1 MSKIGELLQTKEKN
15 QLANDLHNESKS
27 GKTLEYFGGLMQRKY
42 LFNAIFGIISVGS
55 ATMFL
60 NYYFVSNSEFLQLI
74 TVLSLSLA
82 LFVEFVK
89 YFCLNKFLFVTK
101 NELLAAGAS
110 NWFPIKVFGFFTLFS
125 LGLSAFLSIQGV
137 MLYYEQSTDKIAQ
150 ITQKQVQNIVS
161 LDSIENYFQ
170 NEFNKQKTLF
180 SEREGSLNAKIDKLK
195 QESNEGGAWS
205 PIAKSNAKTIALI
218 ESQILENQNDFSEK
232 SNQIEKSKESHIAAG
247 NKKNEANRD
256 FLVSK
261 EVATESTKS
270 GYNWA
275 ITLFCE
281 IFSLAIACFI
291 TSLEYQATKEIRAEN
306 PNLSE
311 NTEPILVS
319 DSGISLET
327 EVFMQKQKQG
337 FLEKKITL
345 LEQKND
351 FDSQNF
357 Q

>member
-15 QLANDLHNESKS
+15 QYANELHNEGKS
-27 GKTLEYFGGLMQRKY
+27 GKTLEYFGYLMQRKY
-42 LFNAIFGIISVGS
+42 IFNAFFGVISVGS

-60 NYYFVSNSEFLQLI
+60 NHYFTSNSEFLQII
-74 TVLSLSLA
+74 TVLSLAIA

-101 NELLAAGAS
+101 NELLAEGAS

-125 LGLSAFLSIQGV
+125 LGLSGFLSVKGV
-137 MLYYEQSTDKIAQ
+137 TLYYEQSTDKIAQ
-150 ITQKQVQNIVS
+150 ITNKSVANIVS
-161 LDSIENYFQ
+161 LDSIETYFA
-170 NEFNKQKTLF
+170 NELNEQKTLF
-180 SEREGSLNAKIDKLK
+180 LERETALNAKIEKLK
-195 QESNEGGAWS
+195 KESNEGGAWS

-218 ESQILENQNDFSEK
+218 ETRILQNQNDFAEK
-232 SNQIEKSKESHIAAG
+232 SNQIEQSKAKHLAVA
-247 NKKNEANRD
+247 NQKNETNRAS
-256 FLVSK
+256 LVSK
-261 EVATESTKS
+261 EVANETTKS

-281 IFSLAIACFI
+281 IFSLAIAVFI

-306 PNLSE
+306 PNLKE

-327 EVFMQKQKQG
+327 EMFQTKQKQL
-337 FLEKKITL
+337 FLEKKIAF
-345 LEQKND
+345 LEQKNEN
-351 FDSQNF
+351 FENF